1 MPQAQNKEEKVS
13 GFELQTVNG
22 QQICVTLYEPIS
34 FTEQYLPAPQVV
46 ATTAGIAAVATTSA
60 LLAKPLADVLLKVV
74 KPLVKKTIKKVA
86 AKFGKHSKQ
95 LSTTERREVQR
106 ELSQA
111 VRIMKNMKK

>member
-1 MPQAQNKEEKVS
+1 M
-13 GFELQTVNG
+13 QTVNG

-60 LLAKPLADVLLKVV
+60 LLAKPVADLLLKVV
-74 KPLVKKTIKKVA
+74 KPLVKKAIKK
-86 AKFGKHSKQ
+86 SLLLSLESIQKQ
-95 LSTTERREVQR
+95 LSITERREVQR

-111 VRIMKNMKK
+111 IRIMKNMKK

>member
-1 MPQAQNKEEKVS
+1 M
-13 GFELQTVNG
+13 
-22 QQICVTLYEPIS
+22 TLYEPIS

-60 LLAKPLADVLLKVV
+60 LLAKPLADILLKVV

-86 AKFGKHSKQ
+86 SKFGKQSKQ

>member
-1 MPQAQNKEEKVS
+1 M
-13 GFELQTVNG
+13 
-22 QQICVTLYEPIS
+22 TLYEPIP

-60 LLAKPLADVLLKVV
+60 LLAKPLADILLKVV

-86 AKFGKHSKQ
+86 SKFGKQSKQ
-95 LSTTERREVQR
+95 LSITERREVQR